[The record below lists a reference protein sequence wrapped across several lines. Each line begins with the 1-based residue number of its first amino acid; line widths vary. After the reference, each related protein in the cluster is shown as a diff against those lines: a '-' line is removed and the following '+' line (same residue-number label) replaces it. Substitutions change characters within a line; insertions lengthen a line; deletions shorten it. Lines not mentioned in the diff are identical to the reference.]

1 MLSAAFVGD
10 ASLTCPSAVKGGR
23 YFAIPLGAATPALP
37 RQSSI
42 GSSIVNL
49 VCSLACGLHVSNAK
63 QQIRRGICGI
73 CIVAVRRGD
82 AVAIAHGSPAN
93 ARCSSPV
100 SISSVD
106 VTIGFSEAAA
116 ASPLQSAR
124 VRAPRPLVVTG
135 NRAVAVVTVM
145 TVISATR
152 ARSLPIPTAAVVTV
166 VTLSSTTRVTRLLIA
181 VLETFSARTV
191 TVLGLNSRI
200 KAPVC
205 TVPVSVAPV
214 CAPAEAAVAAAG
226 GHAVV
231 RSQPARINSPRALCA
246 AVACGV
252 ATLQLRPARRLSRS
266 PRRTTARHGSG
277 LARDGLR

>member
-1 MLSAAFVGD
+1 MLSAAFVGA
-10 ASLTCPSAVKGGR
+10 ASLTCPSAVKVGR
-23 YFAIPLGAATPALP
+23 YFAMPLGAATPALP

-42 GSSIVNL
+42 GSSIG
-49 VCSLACGLHVSNAK
+49 CSIGSVGRGLHVSNAK
-63 QQIRRGICGI
+63 QQIRRSICGI
-73 CIVAVRRGD
+73 CIAAVRRGD

-106 VTIGFSEAAA
+106 VTTGFSEAAA

-135 NRAVAVVTVM
+135 NRAVAVVAAM
-145 TVISATR
+145 TIISATR
-152 ARSLPIPTAAVVTV
+152 ARSLPIPVASVITV
-166 VTLSSTTRVTRLLIA
+166 VTLRSTTRVTRRLVA

-191 TVLGLNSRI
+191 TILGLNSRI
-200 KAPVC
+200 EAPVC
-205 TVPVSVAPV
+205 TVTVASA

-226 GHAVV
+226 RHAVV
-231 RSQPARINSPRALCA
+231 RSQPARINSPRAPCA
-246 AVACGV
+246 AVARGV
-252 ATLQLRPARRLSRS
+252 ATLQLRPGRRLSRS
-266 PRRTTARHGSG
+266 PRRAPARHGSG